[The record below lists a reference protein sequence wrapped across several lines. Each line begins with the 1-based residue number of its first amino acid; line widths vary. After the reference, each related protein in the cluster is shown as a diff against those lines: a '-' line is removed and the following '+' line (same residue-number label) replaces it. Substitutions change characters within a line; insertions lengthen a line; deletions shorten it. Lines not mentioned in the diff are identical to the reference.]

1 MRAKANLPKLKNL
14 EKAVGR
20 KRFAN
25 GQQVSVPHLISE
37 INIPEQLQRT
47 KTDLN
52 ENFILAVQVADT
64 VEVRNWFR
72 QLAQIFLEV
81 YDDGDVDGLLHI
93 FFIHFENFSF

>member
-1 MRAKANLPKLKNL
+1 MASFVKSAKGGDKLIYEGQEGSWRYRL
-14 EKAVGR
+14 HSEKAVG
-20 KRFAN
+20 
-25 GQQVSVPHLISE
+25 G
-37 INIPEQLQRT
+37 T
-47 KTDLN
+47 GC
-52 ENFILAVQVADT
+52 ILAVQVADT

>member
-1 MRAKANLPKLKNL
+1 MASFVKSAKGGDKLIY
-14 EKAVGR
+14 E
-20 KRFAN
+20 
-25 GQQVSVPHLISE
+25 GQE